1 MLLSLVLLLQLKE
14 SVVTNSLPKFC
25 VSNTASWKGTPPLV
39 TFKVI
44 INIKNSECIQ
54 ELKWLLC
61 WGFQK
66 AAKASSLLYWM
77 KFIVRGVTYIAYSS
91 IQMSQASDHQILQVA
106 HCLPFSME
114 NRKKIFI
121 LGRSFA
127 HYWAPRNN
135 WLMCVF
141 FCVHPFQKF
150 PPRVKLLWELVR
162 NQNFESPR
170 SSRTVQRNYISSKE
184 VSLWPQLFNF
194 KLGEADRIASLI
206 WYGLPRT
213 SPATATKRWHL
224 GTSTAVSNRSARRPG
239 QKMHLWHLPR
249 QCHDWGYLM

>member
-1 MLLSLVLLLQLKE
+1 MLRRSFRFSDFSIHYKMTSKISNNQSFFPFALLLTMLLCFFRHTLQVFSVVLQQRRWRRRRQQRITTCPTE
-14 SVVTNSLPKFC
+14 SVY
-25 VSNTASWKGTPPLV
+25 ASITCATFAAEGIQILCFKHCLLKGTPSLV

-91 IQMSQASDHQILQVA
+91 IQKTRLDRNMLQVMSQASDHQMLQVA

-135 WLMCVF
+135 WLMCF
-141 FCVHPFQKF
+141 LCASF
-150 PPRVKLLWELVR
+150 PEISTKGQAIVRTCEKSKLRVTQIK
-162 NQNFESPR
+162 
-170 SSRTVQRNYISSKE
+170 
-184 VSLWPQLFNF
+184 
-194 KLGEADRIASLI
+194 
-206 WYGLPRT
+206 
-213 SPATATKRWHL
+213 
-224 GTSTAVSNRSARRPG
+224 
-239 QKMHLWHLPR
+239 
-249 QCHDWGYLM
+249 